1 VLPTSTYRASD
12 FLEAAAE
19 AGVEVAVAAEAPLPL
34 IPEDR
39 FVLIDCSR
47 PEHAAEEIADFLART
62 PVDAIVPV
70 DDAGVVVAAL
80 AADRMGMAHN
90 PPEAVAATRNKVQ
103 MRRLL
108 DRSEVPQPTFRLLG
122 QSDDPSEVAEQVG
135 YPLVVKPLGLSG
147 SRGVIKVTSPSDL
160 EQTVER
166 VRLINITSGSSPS
179 EPLLMEAFMPGPEV
193 AVEGLVWNGRLEVLA
208 VFDKP
213 EALDGPYFEE
223 TIMVAPSTLHPEML
237 EEVERVAGLAVSAI
251 GIANGPVHAE
261 LRITDGRVGVLEV
274 AARSIGG
281 LCGRTLRFG
290 LSGDS
295 LESLIIEQALGKP
308 QDGRRLLGS
317 TGVLMI
323 PIPAGGRLAGVDGIG
338 EVSALPHVTGVEIT
352 VPVGSRIRP
361 VPEADRY
368 LGFVFARAPDPKT
381 VTDTLLAAKRMLV
394 VLIEPPTTSAPSA

>member
-1 VLPTSTYRASD
+1 
-12 FLEAAAE
+12 
-19 AGVEVAVAAEAPLPL
+19 
-34 IPEDR
+34 
-39 FVLIDCSR
+39 
-47 PEHAAEEIADFLART
+47 
-62 PVDAIVPV
+62 
-70 DDAGVVVAAL
+70 
-80 AADRMGMAHN
+80 
-90 PPEAVAATRNKVQ
+90 
-103 MRRLL
+103 
-108 DRSEVPQPTFRLLG
+108 
-122 QSDDPSEVAEQVG
+122 
-135 YPLVVKPLGLSG
+135 
-147 SRGVIKVTSPSDL
+147 
-160 EQTVER
+160 
-166 VRLINITSGSSPS
+166 
-179 EPLLMEAFMPGPEV
+179 MEAFMPGPEV